1 MSLRVLGL
9 QCGPCLAG
17 ETLRDRLATL
27 ERAFDEALAEHP
39 DADLVVFPELMAAPY
54 FCLTRDESQFA
65 RAETLDGETVRRF
78 AARARAR
85 GVFVLIT
92 LFEKCV
98 GADTLV
104 RYYNSAVLI
113 DPQGE
118 CRGVYRK
125 THVPVLHLETMTT
138 DEAYYFAPGDALPV
152 FEVRGI
158 SVGVLICFDRS
169 YPEAARTL
177 ARQGAE
183 LIVIPAASSG
193 AERGERWV
201 QECAARAMENGI
213 YVLGVNRAG
222 DETPGR
228 DRSLTYFGTSCSC
241 DPTGKVLAVLDS
253 TPWRVVALTVDP
265 ELIERTQS
273 GLPLRRF
280 LRHDLY
286 GPCPPQVARVRQ
298 TTVDT
303 TAVPSFGPRFRIPS
317 PENNDAA
324 QPR

>member
-9 QCGPCLAG
+9 QCGPCLPG
-17 ETLRDRLATL
+17 ETLGDRLATL
-27 ERAFDEALAEHP
+27 ERAFDEALLEHP
-39 DADLVVFPELMAAPY
+39 DADLVVFPELVATPY
-54 FCLTRDESQFA
+54 FCQTRDQTAFA
-65 RAETLDGETVRRF
+65 HAETLDGETVKRF
-78 AARARAR
+78 AARAKAR
-85 GVFVLIT
+85 GVFVLVT
-92 LFEKCV
+92 LFEKWV
-98 GADTLV
+98 SPDNLV

-113 DPQGE
+113 DPQGA

-125 THVPVLHLETMTT
+125 THVPTLHLETLTT

-152 FEVRGI
+152 FEVRGV

-169 YPEAARTL
+169 FPEAARTL

-222 DETPGR
+222 HETPAS
-228 DRSLTYFGTSCSC
+228 DQSLDYFGKSCGC
-241 DPTGKVLAVLDS
+241 DPTGEVLAMLDAA
-253 TPWRVVALTVDP
+253 PWNSVALTVDP
-265 ELIERTQS
+265 EMIERTQYR
-273 GLPLRRF
+273 LPLRKF
-280 LRHDLY
+280 LRDDLY

-298 TTVDT
+298 TAVDMTV
-303 TAVPSFGPRFRIPS
+303 VPSFGPRFYVPS
-317 PENNDAA
+317 LSGE
-324 QPR
+324 Q